1 MKKRVL
7 VLNGPN
13 LNMLGQRQP
22 EIYGRTTLAE
32 INAGVEAAADGLG
45 MEARCRQSNLEG
57 ELVDWIQEARGSF
70 DAIVIN
76 AAAYTH
82 TSVAILDALTLF
94 DGPVIEVH
102 LSNIHRRE
110 PFRHHSYVSAASVGM
125 IAGFGPL
132 GYQLA
137 LMALDDRWSQESEL
151 P

>member
-1 MKKRVL
+1 MAKRVL

-32 INAGVEAAADGLG
+32 ITADVEAAAGDLG
-45 MEARCRQSNLEG
+45 MEAVCRQSNHEG
-57 ELVDWIQEARGSF
+57 ELVTWIQEARAEF

-94 DGPVIEVH
+94 EGPVIEVH

-110 PFRHHSYVSAASVGM
+110 PFRHRSYVSGAALGM
-125 IAGFGPL
+125 IAGFGPV
-132 GYQLA
+132 GYRLA
-137 LMALDDRWSQESEL
+137 LLALDDRWRGDENT

>member
-1 MKKRVL
+1 MAKRVL

-32 INAGVEAAADGLG
+32 ISAGVEAAAGELG
-45 MEARCRQSNLEG
+45 MEAVCRQSNHEG
-57 ELVDWIQEARGSF
+57 ELVTWIQQARSDF

-82 TSVAILDALTLF
+82 TSVALLDALTLF
-94 DGPVIEVH
+94 EGPVVEVH

-110 PFRHHSYVSAASVGM
+110 SFRHHSYISGAALGM
-125 IAGFGPL
+125 IAGFGPV
-132 GYQLA
+132 GYRLA
-137 LMALDDRWSQESEL
+137 LLALEDHWRADEKT

>member
-13 LNMLGQRQP
+13 LNMLGQREP
-22 EIYGRTTLAE
+22 EIYGRATLAE
-32 INAGVEAAADGLG
+32 IDAGVEAAADGLG
-45 MEARCRQSNLEG
+45 MEARCRQSNREG
-57 ELVDWIQEARGSF
+57 ELVDWIQEARGNF

-82 TSVAILDALTLF
+82 TSVAILDALSLF

-110 PFRHHSYVSAASVGM
+110 PFRHRSYVSAASVGM
-125 IAGFGPL
+125 VAGFGPL
-132 GYQLA
+132 GYRLA
-137 LMALDDRWSQESEL
+137 LLALDDRWRQEREL